1 MAIEIT
7 PELQSVVQGI
17 FAGGQYA
24 NEGEVLAAALHLLQQ
39 RDQLRRDLQQGIAEL
54 DSGERLDAPRVFAE
68 LRQRAATFDRVGE

>member
-24 NEGEVLAAALHLLQQ
+24 NEGEVL
-39 RDQLRRDLQQGIAEL
+39 DQLRRDLQQGIAEL